1 MVHDEGH
8 RATQNVE
15 VALGRL
21 VVLSSHAWGLACSRA
36 ALQRQAQ
43 LQRRLL
49 ERQLKAVQKEL
60 TRVNETIGG
69 EHVQEEER

>member
-1 MVHDEGH
+1 M
-8 RATQNVE
+8 
-15 VALGRL
+15 
-21 VVLSSHAWGLACSRA
+21 SSHAWRLACSRA
-36 ALQRQAQ
+36 ALQRQAP

-69 EHVQEEER
+69 EHVKEA